1 MDYNI
6 LYVFKTEKNI
16 ENNISDK
23 IIFLVYSILL
33 ANAFLNS
40 NIVLY
45 TDMNGMYV
53 FSMLPIDVK
62 IQFNRNID
70 EMIKTVKEKQKEP
83 YLLLNYNNHLKENL
97 RYNNN
102 IKLRQKGLEINID
115 DENFENVDVNTI
127 KKRLKT
133 LFKFLIMTN
142 LLNRINYNII
152 MITGYY

>member
-70 EMIKTVKEKQKEP
+70 EMIKTVKEKQK
-83 YLLLNYNNHLKENL
+83 KIFI
-97 RYNNN
+97 
-102 IKLRQKGLEINID
+102 IKL
-115 DENFENVDVNTI
+115 
-127 KKRLKT
+127 
-133 LFKFLIMTN
+133 
-142 LLNRINYNII
+142 
-152 MITGYY
+152 

>member
-133 LFKFLIMTN
+133 LLNFN
-142 LLNRINYNII
+142 YDELLNRINTIL
-152 MITGYY
+152 